1 MEGTKF
7 NSLKRVLNSVNAVQ
21 MTRSNTA
28 IPGGEVFRENYVN
41 NFIAVCN
48 YIAAVNS
55 TDLPALRK
63 PVAHWNEYSTALI
76 NAKQAAIEWTNQ
88 IAANLKALPHDL
100 IEKNEGMLSVF
111 NEAVEL
117 CDQIIEDPT
126 RKRLVTNLEDCI
138 DDATR
143 NINKMLKELSHVLEL
158 LKKYHDSLPNQAAEL
173 TKIANWAMADKQV
186 DQNKIAELKQ
196 LIKNANS
203 EINSLAAAIGGLS
216 VALAA
221 SIAISVIAVAV
232 AGPFGMVTW
241 IFTGAIIATSIAF
254 IAIDSQKIV
263 TLKAKIKANQESMDD
278 YTADVAALQNTADI
292 FDALAKQAIQM
303 EECVQFIVDI
313 WEALGNDLN
322 NIKQDIAKAGDNV
335 GKKEWLEVKNSF
347 IEATALWNTFIEKV
361 ALLDLDNVQ
370 ANTSKL
376 ELGMTEEQVK
386 AACERGET
394 KDIIEYLTA

>member
-63 PVAHWNEYSTALI
+63 PIAHWNEYSTALI

-173 TKIANWAMADKQV
+173 TKIANLAMADKQV

-221 SIAISVIAVAV
+221 SIAISVIAVAA

>member
-48 YIAAVNS
+48 YIVAVNS
-55 TDLPALRK
+55 TDLPVLRK

-100 IEKNEGMLSVF
+100 IEKNEGMLEVF
-111 NEAVEL
+111 NEAIEL

-126 RKRLVTNLEDCI
+126 RKRLVTNLKDCI
-138 DDATR
+138 DDAKR
-143 NINKMLKELSHVLEL
+143 NIDKMLKELSHVLEL

-173 TKIANWAMADKQV
+173 TKIANLAMADKQV
-186 DQNKIAELKQ
+186 DQNKITELKE
-196 LIKNANS
+196 LIKSANS

-221 SIAISVIAVAV
+221 SIAISVIAVAA

-303 EECVQFIVDI
+303 EVCVQFIVDI

-322 NIKQDIAKAGDNV
+322 NIKQDIVKAGDNFD
-335 GKKEWLEVKNSF
+335 KKEWLEVKNNF
-347 IEATALWNTFIEKV
+347 IEATTMWNSFIEKV

-370 ANTSKL
+370 GNTCKL

-386 AACERGET
+386 AACEKGET

>member
-63 PVAHWNEYSTALI
+63 PIAHWNEYSTVLI

-173 TKIANWAMADKQV
+173 TKIANLAMADKQV

-221 SIAISVIAVAV
+221 SIAISVIAVAA

>member
-221 SIAISVIAVAV
+221 SIAISVIAVAA

>member
-63 PVAHWNEYSTALI
+63 PIAHWNEYSTALI

-111 NEAVEL
+111 NEAIEL

-173 TKIANWAMADKQV
+173 TKIANLAMADKQV

-221 SIAISVIAVAV
+221 SIAISVIAVAA

>member
-173 TKIANWAMADKQV
+173 TKIANLAMADKQV

-221 SIAISVIAVAV
+221 SIAISVIAVAA

>member
-1 MEGTKF
+1 
-7 NSLKRVLNSVNAVQ
+7 

-63 PVAHWNEYSTALI
+63 PIAHWNEYSTALI

-111 NEAVEL
+111 NEAIEL

-173 TKIANWAMADKQV
+173 TKIANLAMADKQV

-221 SIAISVIAVAV
+221 SIAISVIAVAA

>member
-28 IPGGEVFRENYVN
+28 IPGGEVFRENNVN

-111 NEAVEL
+111 NEAIEL

-173 TKIANWAMADKQV
+173 TKIANLAMADKQV

-221 SIAISVIAVAV
+221 SIAISVIAVAA

>member
-1 MEGTKF
+1 
-7 NSLKRVLNSVNAVQ
+7 

-173 TKIANWAMADKQV
+173 TKIANLAMADKQV

-221 SIAISVIAVAV
+221 SIAISVIAVAA